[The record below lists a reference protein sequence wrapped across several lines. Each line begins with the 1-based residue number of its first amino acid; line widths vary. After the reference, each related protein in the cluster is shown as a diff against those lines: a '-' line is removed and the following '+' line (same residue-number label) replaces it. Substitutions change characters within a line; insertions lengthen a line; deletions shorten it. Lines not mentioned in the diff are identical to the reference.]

1 MPAPCENHPNL
12 FSAKYLPIFSKDLTD
27 QKAVF
32 LPAFLKLG
40 IRSFVAKNVIAECA
54 AWYLQCFAESMDI
67 ILPTG
72 NAPLFPG
79 PTPGRASAI
88 LIFITQG
95 VKCIPPRYRPLTEYL
110 YVRCRTPI
118 PDERPLTHSAR
129 RSVLSAHSDIPT
141 APSFPPERPPAP
153 PDGPGA
159 PGASHSRCRSSPAP
173 SGRR

>member
-1 MPAPCENHPNL
+1 VLGAEKIWMILARRGHQVG
-12 FSAKYLPIFSKDLTD
+12 AKYLPIFSKDLTD

-95 VKCIPPRYRPLTEYL
+95 VKCYSAEIPPLDRIL
-110 YVRCRTPI
+110 VRTVQNA
-118 PDERPLTHSAR
+118 DS
-129 RSVLSAHSDIPT
+129 
-141 APSFPPERPPAP
+141 
-153 PDGPGA
+153 
-159 PGASHSRCRSSPAP
+159 
-173 SGRR
+173 

>member
-27 QKAVF
+27 QKVVF

-54 AWYLQCFAESMDI
+54 AWYLQCFAERMDI
-67 ILPTG
+67 VLPTG

-95 VKCIPPRYRPLTEYL
+95 VKCYSAEIPRLDRIL
-110 YVRCRTPI
+110 VRTVQNA
-118 PDERPLTHSAR
+118 DS
-129 RSVLSAHSDIPT
+129 
-141 APSFPPERPPAP
+141 
-153 PDGPGA
+153 
-159 PGASHSRCRSSPAP
+159 
-173 SGRR
+173 

>member
-1 MPAPCENHPNL
+1 MPALCENHPNL

-27 QKAVF
+27 QKVVF

-40 IRSFVAKNVIAECA
+40 IHSFVAKNVIAECA

-67 ILPTG
+67 VLPTG

-95 VKCIPPRYRPLTEYL
+95 VKCYSAEIPPLDRIL
-110 YVRCRTPI
+110 VRTVQNA
-118 PDERPLTHSAR
+118 DS
-129 RSVLSAHSDIPT
+129 
-141 APSFPPERPPAP
+141 
-153 PDGPGA
+153 
-159 PGASHSRCRSSPAP
+159 
-173 SGRR
+173 